1 MPQTKSRIDTS
12 HVPDE
17 KRSKKKF
24 KKSFRREN
32 RSIDAAQNEKPAPEE
47 GKTCMPTVEVSDVRD
62 KNEIAPESNRS
73 PQNLNSFVD
82 SQNEL
87 HAENRMGNAEF
98 LDTELFKWMRTCA
111 FAVSKASIEW
121 AERYK
126 PMFVTL
132 KTEVL
137 RAHDYGRRMIEL
149 VQPIVFRLIM
159 YFGNTMLLL
168 LMAWLDCFIRGMESL
183 LRMGTTSVF
192 SIIWFGVLSTVAM
205 VGMTKFLIIL
215 VITAVIGLFTG
226 FALASVFIFF
236 SGATFLWLYGS
247 FWTSGLIMTFAAG
260 LAFILSHDRIAL
272 SIMTV
277 YSMYCAW
284 TYVGWL
290 GVLIGLNL
298 SFISSDILL
307 YVLRNTLE
315 QRRPNIH
322 EEQAAG
328 MQGEPSFFSHESMH
342 ASSSGTGTDVPDDRN
357 PGIPSTSG
365 SDSEV
370 TSEDEV
376 VRLLN
381 CKDHYAALGLFR
393 FQNIDLSIIKREYRK
408 KAMLVHPD
416 KNMGNEKAA
425 EAFKK
430 LQNAYEVLLDSAKR
444 KEYDDELKREELLN
458 FFRNIQNGS
467 QEGRGFTTSS
477 FARPEAEG
485 EDPLGELRRIACRKC
500 GYFHVWVHTK
510 KPKSRARWCQ
520 DCKDFHQAKDGD
532 GWVEQSLQPLFFGI
546 LQKVEPPA
554 AYVCADGKIY
564 DATEWYICQG
574 MRCPVNTHKP
584 SFHVNTSV
592 MSKNSNGKGSSSGQS
607 RGGIPT
613 HNMEEAMT
621 EEEFFEWFQNAM
633 QSGMFENFSGS
644 TSTSESPPNRNV
656 PKTGG
661 GNSSSVGNKR
671 KKKGKKQW

>member
-546 LQKVEPPA
+546 LQKV
-554 AYVCADGKIY
+554 
-564 DATEWYICQG
+564 
-574 MRCPVNTHKP
+574 
-584 SFHVNTSV
+584 
-592 MSKNSNGKGSSSGQS
+592 
-607 RGGIPT
+607 
-613 HNMEEAMT
+613 
-621 EEEFFEWFQNAM
+621 
-633 QSGMFENFSGS
+633 
-644 TSTSESPPNRNV
+644 
-656 PKTGG
+656 
-661 GNSSSVGNKR
+661 
-671 KKKGKKQW
+671 